1 MHGAV
6 LSQDGSSQPTGQ
18 EIIEAHHK
26 QHVVAKP
33 ARVYLAYETPSADSS
48 LLEAYGG
55 VSGRSSLRPEYRK
68 FDDEYRSR
76 QHRNAQSDTSQSMDD
91 PHEHDG
97 DHGDHAL
104 QTYVLGNGAAS
115 QESSGSHARPI
126 EHHFQRLQPP
136 LPLHDRNPAHYYPA
150 VIYGGHD
157 MRPAASAAEAQQAS
171 IVIEEADYSSKSQW
185 LYPAASSRDA
195 GGKRVTL
202 TSVEEYKEYL
212 SMTLSSVT
220 DDNQR
225 APACGIF
232 GWALCGTGKKAA
244 PPRIPANYWRA
255 SATSSLFHTFEQRM
269 RESRYAKVAIVAGI
283 LILVIPALTLLSFL
297 VLVWTG
303 EAPYASVFK
312 AVNQTVLQIAT
323 VTAAYITAHGIFGLW
338 SVSRGSK
345 RMMVWFAVLLVPT
358 LAGQIALGYTSYKW
372 INQPHFERRLTEQY
386 QLMYTDETRQTIQTT
401 VSLVVTCANFSS
413 LTTLTVAQFNCCG
426 LWSSF
431 DYPVVDGVHCL
442 QNLSPSQFNDT
453 TGASG
458 ATGAAMVA
466 GDAGSQ
472 ATSSGISSTEPDR
485 TSDDGADQQATSEQT
500 EQEDLVRSKHR
511 RGRTL
516 NDSPGEATHLELD
529 GRGTLGRY
537 QQQESPAQQLP
548 SASVGGCWVG
558 LSSFARSFLQAFYT
572 MAFVHLAVTIVV
584 FVLSVLSINRIE

>member
-1 MHGAV
+1 
-6 LSQDGSSQPTGQ
+6 
-18 EIIEAHHK
+18 
-26 QHVVAKP
+26 
-33 ARVYLAYETPSADSS
+33 
-48 LLEAYGG
+48 
-55 VSGRSSLRPEYRK
+55 
-68 FDDEYRSR
+68 
-76 QHRNAQSDTSQSMDD
+76 
-91 PHEHDG
+91 
-97 DHGDHAL
+97 
-104 QTYVLGNGAAS
+104 
-115 QESSGSHARPI
+115 
-126 EHHFQRLQPP
+126 
-136 LPLHDRNPAHYYPA
+136 
-150 VIYGGHD
+150 
-157 MRPAASAAEAQQAS
+157 
-171 IVIEEADYSSKSQW
+171 
-185 LYPAASSRDA
+185 
-195 GGKRVTL
+195 
-202 TSVEEYKEYL
+202 
-212 SMTLSSVT
+212 
-220 DDNQR
+220 
-225 APACGIF
+225 
-232 GWALCGTGKKAA
+232 
-244 PPRIPANYWRA
+244 
-255 SATSSLFHTFEQRM
+255 M

-458 ATGAAMVA
+458 ATGAAM
-466 GDAGSQ
+466 
-472 ATSSGISSTEPDR
+472 
-485 TSDDGADQQATSEQT
+485 
-500 EQEDLVRSKHR
+500 
-511 RGRTL
+511 
-516 NDSPGEATHLELD
+516 
-529 GRGTLGRY
+529 
-537 QQQESPAQQLP
+537 
-548 SASVGGCWVG
+548 
-558 LSSFARSFLQAFYT
+558 AFYT